1 VRRDGERAAGRA
13 SAKPRGHQRHAP
25 AKGERV
31 APRRA

>member
-25 AKGERV
+25 AEGGRV